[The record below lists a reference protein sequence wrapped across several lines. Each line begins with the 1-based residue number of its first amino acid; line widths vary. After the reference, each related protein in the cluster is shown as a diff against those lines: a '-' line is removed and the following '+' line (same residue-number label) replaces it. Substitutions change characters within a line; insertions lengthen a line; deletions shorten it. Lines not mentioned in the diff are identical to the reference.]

1 MQFVTVASIFAAA
14 INAAA
19 VGRPC
24 SSIPTPHLP
33 GASILSLSSTELRN
47 HSVQAVPPLLN
58 TNFTNLNVCE
68 VVVTLSHPGANDTV
82 KVQIWLPLDGA
93 WTGRFASAGGS
104 GWAAG
109 HGPLTLAPLAADGY
123 AAASTD
129 AGLTGDISSPAGW
142 ALKPD
147 GTVSLDLLTNFASR
161 SVHDMAVVGKAVTA
175 SFYGRSAAHSYWT
188 GCSTGGRQG
197 MVAAQKY
204 PGDFDG
210 ILAGSPAIYWTE
222 YVVAELWPQV
232 VMKEAGYFPSTCEFA
247 AVRADLVSA
256 CDTLDGVKDGVISD
270 ISRCNYHP
278 SSLVG
283 QAIPCDGKNITFT
296 STTASIV
303 QKIWD
308 GPRTPSNSSLWY
320 GLPKDS
326 PFDALAATVPA
337 PTAGTSNTTTTLI
350 GSPFFVADT
359 WTRYF
364 VKADPA
370 FDPRTLTTATLTALF
385 AESVS
390 KFSPVIDSSSPD
402 LSPFHRAGGKLLAG
416 TARPTTSSSRRT
428 RSATAAPSRP
438 DSAAAVARWTWTTSS
453 ASSWPRGRTT
463 AGSAASAAWRRP
475 RTRLA
480 RWWSGSRRGGR
491 PMFCLLLR
499 CLGQSRRLRGS
510 CAGFRLLLGMMA
522 VEIRVWRGVIG
533 VSRRVAS
540 DLSRNSDRHYLV
552 GK

>member
-129 AGLTGDISSPAGW
+129 AGLTGDISSPARW

-147 GTVSLDLLTNFASR
+147 GTVNLDLLTNFASR

-175 SFYGRSAAHSYWT
+175 SFYGRPAAHSYWT

-232 VMKEAGYFPSTCEFA
+232 VMKEAGYFPSTCELA

-270 ISRCNYHP
+270 ISRCNYDP
-278 SSLVG
+278 FSLVG

-402 LSPFHRAGGKLLAG
+402 LSPFHRAGGKLLAWHG
-416 TARPTTSSSRRT
+416 TADHIIFPQDTVRYRRAVEAGLGRGGGAVDDFFRVFLAPGTDHCGLGSIGGVAPPTDALGALAEWVEKGRAPDVLLAATLPGAEPSFT
-428 RSATAAPSRP
+428 RKLCRFPL
-438 DSAAAVARWTWTTSS
+438 VARYDG
-453 ASSWPRGRTT
+453 RGDPSVE
-463 AGSAASAAWRRP
+463 GSY
-475 RTRLA
+475 
-480 RWWSGSRRGGR
+480 
-491 PMFCLLLR
+491 R
-499 CLGQSRRLRGS
+499 CVKKG
-510 CAGFRLLLGMMA
+510 C
-522 VEIRVWRGVIG
+522 E
-533 VSRRVAS
+533 
-540 DLSRNSDRHYLV
+540 
-552 GK
+552 